1 MNDLGKQ
8 WVSATNLASD
18 LNAQNRA
25 AVRNI
30 RRTGT
35 SQLSQW
41 AQNKALMRNQ
51 SKRDKAMLEL
61 YKPFLEAGFTTAA
74 MKNWSKFLK

>member
-8 WVSATNLASD
+8 WVNATNLTSD

-25 AVRNI
+25 SARNI
-30 RRTGT
+30 RRAGL
-35 SQLSQW
+35 SQLSQF
-41 AQNKALMRNQ
+41 AQNKSLMRNQ

-61 YKPFLEAGFTTAA
+61 YKPFLQAGFTLDAI
-74 MKNWSKFLK
+74 KNWSKYLR